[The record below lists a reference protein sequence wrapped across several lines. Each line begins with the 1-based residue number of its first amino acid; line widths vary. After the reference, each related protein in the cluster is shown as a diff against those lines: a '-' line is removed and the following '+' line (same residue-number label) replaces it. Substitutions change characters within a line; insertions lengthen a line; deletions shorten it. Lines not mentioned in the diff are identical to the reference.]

1 MSYGNCDM
9 KILYDYQILYNQKY
23 GGISRYYYELINTIE
38 ELKLATT
45 DISCKFSAN
54 HYFADYNGIKEGT
67 AFLDFKS
74 AIVRRPLRLFGHLMN
89 RSITKKR
96 AKDADIIHL
105 TYYNPY
111 ALDILGVKKV
121 VTVYDMIE
129 EVKRKD
135 ASLDQVIAN
144 KKECIQ
150 KADHVIAISEST
162 KRDILRLYPD
172 VSEEKISVI
181 YIGTS
186 MKGADQSEIEQG
198 QTKKDRGF
206 PDRYIL
212 YVGQRGGYKNF
223 EGFMR
228 AVKTIL
234 GKDRTLN
241 LVCIGGGKFTSRE
254 IAMMSGIES
263 QVLQMDADDQ
273 TLISAY
279 SNAAVFV
286 FPSLYEGFGIP
297 TLEAFTCNCPA
308 VISNTS
314 SMLEVGGEA
323 VLYFDPEDGDEM
335 RGQIERAL
343 EDKILRFELVKKGR
357 ERLKQFSWETIA
369 RQTVDCYKKVL
380 GDG

>member
-1 MSYGNCDM
+1 M

-23 GGISRYYYELINTIE
+23 GGISRYYYELINMIE
-38 ELKLATT
+38 ELKLAAI
-45 DISCKFSAN
+45 DISCKFSTN

-67 AFLDFKS
+67 AFLDIQS
-74 AIVRRPLRLFGHLMN
+74 AIVRRPLRLCGHLLN
-89 RSITKKR
+89 QSITKKR

-111 ALDILGVKKV
+111 ALDLPGVKKV

-144 KKECIQ
+144 KRECIY

-172 VSEEKISVI
+172 VSEDKISVI
-181 YIGTS
+181 YIGTRL
-186 MKGADQSEIEQG
+186 KGADQSETEQG
-198 QTKKDRGF
+198 QRDKSF

-212 YVGQRGGYKNF
+212 FVGQRGGYKNF
-223 EGFMR
+223 YSFMR

-234 GKDRTLN
+234 EKDRTLN
-241 LVCIGGGKFTSRE
+241 LLCIGGGKFTSGE
-254 IAMMSGIES
+254 TAMMAGIES
-263 QVLQMDADDQ
+263 QVFQMDVDDRML
-273 TLISAY
+273 TSAY

-297 TLEAFTCNCPA
+297 TLEAFNCSCPA
-308 VISNTS
+308 IISNTS
-314 SMLEVGGEA
+314 SLPEVGGEA
-323 VLYFDPEDGDEM
+323 VLYFDPENEEEM
-335 RGQIERAL
+335 RSQIKRAL
-343 EDKILRFELVKKGR
+343 EDKTLRSDLVKKGR

-380 GDG
+380 NSG